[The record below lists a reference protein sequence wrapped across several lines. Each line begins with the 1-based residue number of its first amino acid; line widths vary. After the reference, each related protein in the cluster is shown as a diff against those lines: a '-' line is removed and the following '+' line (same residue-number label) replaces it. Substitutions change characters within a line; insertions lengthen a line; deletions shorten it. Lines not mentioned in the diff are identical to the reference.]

1 MTAFRSALF
10 HGHVRHARYRPKRH
24 RFTYRTFSMLLDI
37 DEIDQL
43 SAKLRFFSHNK
54 FNLLSF
60 YTRDHG
66 AKDGTPLRPFIE
78 SLLAREGIAAPD
90 DIHMLC
96 YPRMLGFVF
105 NPITVY
111 YCVSKNGTKSGTNS
125 KLSALVY
132 EVNNTFGDDH
142 VYVIPMRRQD
152 NPLRHERDKRL
163 HVSPFMGMKA
173 RYSFTAELPED
184 ELKLVIRETYDDA
197 PILLASFH
205 GQRKPVKDSVLLKSF
220 FAYPLMTL
228 KIVAGIHFEAL
239 RLFLKGVPF
248 IKRPPPQDK
257 RISY

>member
-24 RFTYRTFSMLLDI
+24 RFTYRTFSMLLSV

-43 SAKLRFFSHNK
+43 SAKLKFFSHNK
-54 FNLLSF
+54 FNLLGF

-66 AKDGTPLRPFIE
+66 AKDGSPLRPFVE
-78 SLLAREGIAAPD
+78 DLLAGENIPAPD
-90 DIHMLC
+90 DIYILC

-111 YCVSKNGTKSGTNS
+111 YCVTRSGTS
-125 KLSALVY
+125 KKLSALVY

-142 VYVIPMRRQD
+142 VYVIPMQRRD

-184 ELKLVIRETYDDA
+184 ELKLVIRETYDNA

-205 GQRKPVKDSVLLKSF
+205 GRRKPVTDRTLLQSF
-220 FAYPLMTL
+220 FGYPLMTV
-228 KIVAGIHFEAL
+228 KIVAGIHYEAL

-248 IKRPPPQDK
+248 IKRPPPQDE
-257 RISY
+257 RVSY